1 MLGPCRLVTA
11 LGAGAMGSVWRAEM
25 LEDRPWAAAGST
37 VAVKVIH
44 PLYTLKAT
52 AFERFLREAGL
63 GTRID
68 HPAVVRT
75 FAADTATVNGETWQ
89 YLVMEYVR
97 GKTIRQLLRE
107 LRTLPEPL
115 VRHLGSRVA
124 DALAAVHAA
133 GAIHRDVKPE
143 NVLIT
148 SDQVIKLMDFGIART
163 LDATTNLTETGVFLG
178 TVRYASP

>member
-1 MLGPCRLVTA
+1 
-11 LGAGAMGSVWRAEM
+11 MGTVWRAEM
-25 LEDRPWAAAGST
+25 VEDRPWAPLGTT

-44 PLYTLKAT
+44 PRLTLDGR
-52 AFERFLREAGL
+52 AFERFAQEASL
-63 GTRID
+63 GSLID

-75 FAADTATVNGETWQ
+75 FAADTITIDGTTWR

-124 DALAAVHAA
+124 GALAAVHAA
-133 GAIHRDVKPE
+133 GAVHRDEKP
-143 NVLIT
+143 
-148 SDQVIKLMDFGIART
+148 
-163 LDATTNLTETGVFLG
+163 
-178 TVRYASP
+178 